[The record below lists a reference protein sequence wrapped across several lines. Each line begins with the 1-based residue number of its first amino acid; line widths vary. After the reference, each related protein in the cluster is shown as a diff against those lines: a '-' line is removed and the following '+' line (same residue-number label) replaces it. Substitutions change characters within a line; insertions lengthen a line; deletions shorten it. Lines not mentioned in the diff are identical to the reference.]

1 MTDIDVSVDVHGIKG
16 PAVDVGSIERELA
29 QLWRMPTVIGLR
41 ETDVVPTRTS
51 VLNLVVHC
59 SDPALEAHASKI
71 INELAT
77 NHPSRVISFT
87 VTSDPRAFE
96 DDIDAHVSTHC
107 YTASGERF
115 ASCYE
120 KIEIKTPPDSL
131 DQLPSIV
138 VALALP
144 DLPTFVWWPGQP
156 PLADKRF
163 VRLAHA
169 ANRIVLDSLDFQRC
183 GTNLIRVHDLCR
195 VMGERCALS
204 DLNWARLT
212 PWRSMVSQLFDIPDC
227 RWALDKISKVRLVF
241 GHHSAGRVNAAQAML
256 FAGWL
261 TSRLGW
267 RLVKDA
273 VPTDQTGVCF
283 ARDMHGGR
291 IHIELQPRSVPRDY
305 NGYLLGVSL
314 TSHDGEKSGQFDVER
329 IGDDLSTL
337 KMTAALNGNVIAE
350 HAMRSA
356 LTSPSQLLLRELE
369 TTMHDDL
376 FEDALAEGSR
386 LASVVKL
393 RRSA

>member
-1 MTDIDVSVDVHGIKG
+1 MTGVDVSIDVHGFKG

-29 QLWRMPTVIGLR
+29 QLWRMPTVVGLR
-41 ETDVVPTRTS
+41 DTDIVPTRTS
-51 VLNLVVHC
+51 VLNLVVH
-59 SDPALEAHASKI
+59 SSNLSMELHTGKI

-77 NHPSRVISFT
+77 NHPSRVISFS

-131 DQLPSIV
+131 DQLPSLI

-163 VRLAHA
+163 ARLANSA
-169 ANRIVLDSLDFQRC
+169 TRMIIDSLDFQRC
-183 GTNLIRVHDLCR
+183 STNLIRAYELCR
-195 VMGERCALS
+195 EIGEHCALT

-212 PWRSMVSQLFDIPDC
+212 PWRSMMSQFFDMPDC
-227 RWALDKISKVRLVF
+227 RWALDHISHLTLDF
-241 GHHSAGRVNAAQAML
+241 GHHSSSRLNGAQAIL

-261 TSRLGW
+261 SSRLGW
-267 RLVKDA
+267 SFAPQAKDERA
-273 VPTDQTGVCF
+273 GRYV
-283 ARDMHGGR
+283 ARDVAGKPITIDIVGH
-291 IHIELQPRSVPRDY
+291 PVPKHY
-305 NGYLLGVSL
+305 NGYLLKASL
-314 TSHDGEKSGQFDVER
+314 SATDGSQGGQFDVER
-329 IGDDLSTL
+329 VGDDLATL
-337 KMTAALNGNVIAE
+337 RMTATLDGHGIAE

-356 LTSPSQLLLRELE
+356 PTGLSQLLLRELE
-369 TTMHDDL
+369 STTHDCV
-376 FEDALAEGSR
+376 FEAAIAEGAR
-386 LASVVKL
+386 YASAVNHR
-393 RRSA
+393 RRS

>member
-1 MTDIDVSVDVHGIKG
+1 MTGIDVSVDVHGFKG

-29 QLWRMPTVIGLR
+29 QLWRMPTVVGLR

-59 SDPALEAHASKI
+59 SDPSMESRASKI

-131 DQLPSIV
+131 DQLPSII

-163 VRLAHA
+163 ARLAHA
-169 ANRIVLDSLDFQRC
+169 TNRMVVDSLDFQRC
-183 GTNLIRVHDLCR
+183 GINLMRVHELCKAIS
-195 VMGERCALS
+195 ERCAIT

-212 PWRSMVSQLFDIPDC
+212 PWRSMVSQFFDIPDS
-227 RWALDKISKVRLVF
+227 RWALDRITSVKLQF
-241 GHHSAGRVNAAQAML
+241 GHHASSRLNAAQAML
-256 FAGWL
+256 LAGWL
-261 TSRLGW
+261 SSRLGW
-267 RLVKDA
+267 NLTQKS
-273 VPTDQTGVCF
+273 VPTDQNGTCSAQAVNG
-283 ARDMHGGR
+283 D
-291 IHIELQPRSVPRDY
+291 HIDIQITADPVPKAY
-305 NGYLLGVSL
+305 NGYLLGASL
-314 TSHDGEKSGQFDVER
+314 KAGDGTRSAQFDVER
-329 IGDDLSTL
+329 VGDDLATL
-337 KMTAALNGNVIAE
+337 KMTARLDGQTIAE
-350 HAMRSA
+350 HAIRSA
-356 LTSPSQLLLRELE
+356 PIGLSQLLLRELE
-369 TTMHDDL
+369 TTMHDCL
-376 FEDALAEGSR
+376 YEESLADAAR
-386 LASVVKL
+386 YASVLKF
-393 RRSA
+393 RRGS